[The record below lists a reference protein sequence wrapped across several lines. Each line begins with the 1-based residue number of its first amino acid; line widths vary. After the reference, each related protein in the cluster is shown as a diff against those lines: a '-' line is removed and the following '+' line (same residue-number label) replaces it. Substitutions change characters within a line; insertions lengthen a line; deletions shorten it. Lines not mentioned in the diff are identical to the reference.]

1 MIHCR
6 ELQMTE
12 TTDSRVLMIC
22 EKCKYEEME
31 TEANLAILRRLPPVH
46 ESLEDDTMLCPF
58 CLGNMYRKDSYHF
71 KKR

>member
-1 MIHCR
+1 
-6 ELQMTE
+6 
-12 TTDSRVLMIC
+12 MIC

-46 ESLEDDTMLCPF
+46 ESPEDDTILCPF